1 MRLYSVWADNVCHF
15 TGSRE
20 AAEWVAA
27 ELSSVFDTVTILMQ
41 LAN

>member
-1 MRLYSVWADNVCHF
+1 MRLYSVWADNICHF

-20 AAEWVAA
+20 AAEWIAA
-27 ELSSVFDTVTILMQ
+27 ELSSVYDTVHILMQ